1 MFVQVSNFDAL
12 IRQEWPY
19 PPLEPEAKDTQLWL
33 CSPNRDISGGRI
45 TVEDIDKLA
54 DYPDA
59 RSVTIMGLD
68 QQTFEYFI
76 QTYGKQLRFIEFF
89 KNKRIED
96 LSPLADLPEL
106 EGVSF
111 FSNQRVTKLWNMER
125 NLALRAVELEDFT
138 RLHDLSGIEKAPA
151 LEWFGFGNVIWPTAT
166 ADSYRPF
173 AGTKVKRLS
182 FSGKAIGDG
191 DLSFLLE
198 MPELEVFDC
207 STNRFTTEQIAWVVA
222 NCPNLKGYA
231 LAPYIECG
239 CFNEETREFDI
250 PGVIIVGKRKPAMV
264 PFAGNEKKIQRYV
277 ETFQKLV
284 KKYKGVPFESI

>member
-1 MFVQVSNFDAL
+1 MFVQVPDFNAL

-19 PPLEPEAKDTQLWL
+19 PPLEPDVKDTQLLL
-33 CSPNRDISGGRI
+33 CSPSRDISGGRI
-45 TVEDIDKLA
+45 TIENIDKLA
-54 DYPDA
+54 DHPDA

-76 QTYGKQLRFIEFF
+76 QTYGKQLRFIKFF

-111 FSNQRVTKLWNMER
+111 FSNQRVTKLWDMAENF
-125 NLALRAVELEDFT
+125 ALRAVELEDFT
-138 RLHDLSGIEKAPA
+138 RLHDLRGIEKAPA
-151 LEWFGFGNVIWPTAT
+151 LEWFGFGNAVWPSAT

-182 FSGKAIGDG
+182 FSGKGIGDG

-207 STNRFTTEQIAWVVA
+207 PTNLFATEQIAWIVA
-222 NCPNLKGYA
+222 NCPDLKGYA
-231 LAPYIECG
+231 LAPYVEYGSC
-239 CFNEETREFDI
+239 NEET
-250 PGVIIVGKRKPAMV
+250 GVIIVGKRKPAIV
-264 PFAGNEKKIQRYV
+264 PRAGNEKKIQKY
-277 ETFQKLV
+277 TDAFQEMV
-284 KKYKGVPFESI
+284 KKYKGIPFASI